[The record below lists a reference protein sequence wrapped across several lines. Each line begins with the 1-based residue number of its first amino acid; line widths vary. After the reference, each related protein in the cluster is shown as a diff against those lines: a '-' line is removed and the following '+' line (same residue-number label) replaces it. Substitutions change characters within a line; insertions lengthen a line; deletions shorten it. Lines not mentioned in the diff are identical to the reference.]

1 MWTWFGLAVLALIG
15 ELLTGTFYLLV
26 VAVGLAAAGIAA
38 WLALSPEAQLIAFG
52 VVVLTTLVVLRK
64 TRVLKKREISPER
77 NANVIM
83 DIGQTVEVTDWE
95 RDGTTRVQYRGAAWQ
110 ASLAE
115 EQANLGETPQP
126 GAYVITEMRGNR
138 LILARKRN

>member
-15 ELLTGTFYLLV
+15 ELLTGTFYLLL

-38 WLALSPEAQLIAFG
+38 WLAFSPEVQLIAFG
-52 VVVLTTLVVLRK
+52 IVVLAALVVLRK
-64 TRVLKKREISPER
+64 TRVLKKREIRPER

-83 DIGQTVEVTDWE
+83 DIGQTVEVTDWAP
-95 RDGTTRVQYRGAAWQ
+95 DGTTRVQYRGAAWQ

-115 EQANLGETPQP
+115 GQSNQGEAPQP
-126 GAYVITEMRGNR
+126 GTHVITEMRGNR
-138 LILARKRN
+138 LILARKRS